1 MTTTTTTTTATLAMA
16 TPHDVLRLV
25 AAQAEADGNA
35 AVLGKIERGRASPE
49 DRARAS
55 GMAERALGAERL
67 RRAGETGEL
76 PPRSVLGSY
85 PRREQ
90 VERWPF
96 AGDLDWSATV
106 AAFSGTSHVPEQRAA
121 GTFWDYATH
130 MQKMKGLLG
139 DDFEAYRAGYLP
151 RFRSW
156 LGSRANVVSTMIA
169 GGSGF
174 NVRRAEKRSATADN
188 RWSEVDDFHRAFL
201 KRLAREQVAER
212 RKTGGAVAGLRAEIE
227 SLERLQEAMKAV
239 NAEIRKLKVM
249 PTTPADI
256 NTVAALIEART
267 GMAAADV
274 AKALVPDF
282 ARRVGFPSHALSNN
296 NANIKRKQER
306 LADEEAKAARAADT
320 GEDFT
325 REVPVT
331 GGVVSVRYNR
341 ELDRLQLDFPKGLIP
356 EGDLSGWNR
365 AYTLG
370 VWQRQL
376 TPNAVGSANY
386 ILSKAGATER
396 LPTLAESLAARA
408 PAAPAAAG
416 AELTAED
423 EAAADADAAALVVE
437 AGLVEP
443 EAGEEAEA
451 GEGTPAPVDAEVVTA
466 TPLHPIASEESPEVL
481 ARRLQQLLERGGWN
495 IDRME
500 LDFTGERPQVDA
512 MLTSHDGRRVY
523 AKTVGSGTGFLERY
537 GREEFLGH
545 GVAVKP
551 GARMARS
558 PQVKEVFLGRQRY
571 EGARSMM
578 KGLVTYIVENAP
590 HPLLLSDVKK
600 AMGLVMSVPLRITA
614 EPEAGE
620 EPDGAP
626 APGGA
631 RRNSSAERPFV
642 PALRVRTGLALGPD
656 RAFDMDFDRPGDDGN
671 TRARMADGYGA
682 IWRVP
687 TVSVRR
693 WTEDLNA
700 HLFDVPR
707 GLDRRVDE
715 VLDGR
720 ARFAGKGNDGL
731 VWITPSGWAVKADT
745 VVLYQ
750 PQNDGQRTPEQAA
763 RHLEHE
769 ADVHRALADLP
780 MVPRCDVVR
789 APGGRVLL
797 IKPALDTA
805 PVLDRS
811 DLLAV
816 EATVKAIHERGWI
829 IGDHVQVGRAPDGR
843 LYIFDLGSARRGDT
857 AYEREGD
864 KDYLQRLWRDAGFQ
878 RPDDPDHSAKQAELY
893 TRMVL
898 GRLNKGERPSESTLK
913 GWREHTTAH
922 GANLSGSDFDAYMRF
937 IDRIEDIEDRLRAL
951 PAG

>member
-1 MTTTTTTTTATLAMA
+1 MAQGGEGEKGMTTTTTATLATA

-25 AAQAEADGNA
+25 AVQAEADGNA

-96 AGDLDWSATV
+96 AGDLDWRQAV
-106 AAFSGTSHVPEQRAA
+106 AAYSGTSHVPEQRAA

-188 RWSEVDDFHRAFL
+188 RWSEVDDFHQGFL
-201 KRLAREQVAER
+201 KRRAREQVAER

-239 NAEIRKLKVM
+239 NAEIRRLKVM
-249 PTTPADI
+249 PITPADI

-325 REVPVT
+325 REVAVN

-341 ELDRLQLDFPKGLIP
+341 EMDRLQLTFPKGLIP

-376 TPNAVGSANY
+376 TDNAVGSANY
-386 ILSKAGATER
+386 ILSKAGATGR

-423 EAAADADAAALVVE
+423 EAAADADAAALVAE

-443 EAGEEAEA
+443 
-451 GEGTPAPVDAEVVTA
+451 
-466 TPLHPIASEESPEVL
+466 
-481 ARRLQQLLERGGWN
+481 GG
-495 IDRME
+495 D
-500 LDFTGERPQVDA
+500 
-512 MLTSHDGRRVY
+512 
-523 AKTVGSGTGFLERY
+523 
-537 GREEFLGH
+537 
-545 GVAVKP
+545 
-551 GARMARS
+551 
-558 PQVKEVFLGRQRY
+558 
-571 EGARSMM
+571 
-578 KGLVTYIVENAP
+578 
-590 HPLLLSDVKK
+590 
-600 AMGLVMSVPLRITA
+600 
-614 EPEAGE
+614 

-626 APGGA
+626 APGEA